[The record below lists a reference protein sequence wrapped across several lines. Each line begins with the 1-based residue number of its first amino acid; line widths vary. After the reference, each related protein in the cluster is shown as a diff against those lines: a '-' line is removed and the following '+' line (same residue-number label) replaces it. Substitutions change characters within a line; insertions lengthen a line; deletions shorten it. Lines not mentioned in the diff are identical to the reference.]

1 MTTFVLI
8 PGAGGAPE
16 YWQLVEPE
24 LRRRGYS
31 AISVALPAGDD
42 SAGIREYADAVLAAV
57 GETADDLVVV
67 GQSLGGFTAPVVAE
81 QLKASRIVLVNAMIP
96 TPGESAGAWWDNTGS
111 GEARRANDEKLGR
124 DPDADFD
131 LDFYFLHDLSPE
143 VADRAREDGRPQSD
157 GVFARPNPLTAW
169 PDIPTRVVV
178 GRDDRFFPAGFQQ
191 RVAKERLGIEAAVI
205 PGGHLVAL
213 GNPVELADQLEDALN
228 LPDPSPR
235 TS

>member
-8 PGAGGAPE
+8 PGAGGAAE

-24 LRRRGYS
+24 LRRRGYR
-31 AISVALPAGDD
+31 AISVALPASDD
-42 SAGIREYADAVLAAV
+42 DAGLREYADAVLKAV
-57 GETADDLVVV
+57 GDTTDDLVIV

-81 QLKASRIVLVNAMIP
+81 ELNAKLIVLVNAMIP
-96 TPGESAGAWWDNTGS
+96 APGESAGDWWDNTGS
-111 GEARRANDEKLGR
+111 GAARRDNDRKLGR
-124 DPDADFD
+124 DPDEEFD
-131 LDFYFLHDLSPE
+131 LDFYFLHDLPAD
-143 VADRAREDGRPQSD
+143 VAEMLLSDDRPQSN

-178 GRDDRFFPAGFQQ
+178 GRDDRFFPADFQQ
-191 RVAKERLGIEAAVI
+191 RVAKERLGIEADLI

-213 GNPVELADQLEDALN
+213 SRPMEVVDQLEHSLN
-228 LPDPSPR
+228 LLDPSSR